1 MRCGQKILCAALSI
15 ILALTGTGCS
25 AEEIVQKLQ
34 DLKIRPKE
42 EQTADDNQGNQEG
55 GSAANGST
63 GTESAAVVE
72 PGTEQPSGQLSPEEE
87 RRRSEGKVLNIYC
100 WDESLEDLFL
110 QYYPGYEDVGDR
122 VGKIGDTT
130 VNWVIPEDGKK
141 YMDLLAER
149 LLTAEYLDKDDRVD
163 LYLAPEEDLAIYVN
177 SDYSLDVREKL
188 GLTDEELEDQFAF
201 TQQMATTDDGIL
213 KAVAWQA
220 SPGVF
225 IYRRSIAK
233 QVFGTDNPDAVQKEL
248 QDWKSFN
255 QTAVTMKK
263 NKYYMVSGYYDT
275 YPAYRYGA
283 DRHWVENG
291 GLVIPDAF
299 KDWKFQTMVYTKK
312 NYSHKTVMGDNAWV
326 ADQGPGSKVFGFFRA
341 ITDIDSKMAA
351 YSLEDIDEAPAEGNG
366 IYGDFAVC
374 CGPQSFSRDGV
385 WLLAAP
391 STDNLI
397 LDKEIMEKLTCDSNF
412 LYRIAENEHIFTN
425 TISGMRKMAKSG
437 ISDPFLGGQ
446 NPFEVY
452 FDAATRLNVI
462 TAGNYD
468 RWTADCF
475 RSSMMYYFRGEKSE
489 SEAMDYFY
497 EQVRGRYPELTID
510 D

>member
-1 MRCGQKILCAALSI
+1 MKNYRMRCGKQILCAALSI

-34 DLKIRPKE
+34 DLKIRPKQ
-42 EQTADDNQGNQEG
+42 EQADEDSGENEA
-55 GSAANGST
+55 AANGST
-63 GTESAAVVE
+63 STESAAVVE
-72 PGTEQPSGQLSPEEE
+72 PGSEQLTPEEE

-188 GLTDEELEDQFAF
+188 GLTDEELEDQFPF
-201 TQQMATTDDGIL
+201 TQQMATTDDGVL

-248 QDWKSFN
+248 EDWKSFN

-263 NKYYMVSGYYDT
+263 NKYYMVSG
-275 YPAYRYGA
+275 
-283 DRHWVENG
+283 
-291 GLVIPDAF
+291 
-299 KDWKFQTMVYTKK
+299 
-312 NYSHKTVMGDNAWV
+312 
-326 ADQGPGSKVFGFFRA
+326 
-341 ITDIDSKMAA
+341 
-351 YSLEDIDEAPAEGNG
+351 
-366 IYGDFAVC
+366 
-374 CGPQSFSRDGV
+374 
-385 WLLAAP
+385 
-391 STDNLI
+391 
-397 LDKEIMEKLTCDSNF
+397 
-412 LYRIAENEHIFTN
+412 
-425 TISGMRKMAKSG
+425 
-437 ISDPFLGGQ
+437 
-446 NPFEVY
+446 
-452 FDAATRLNVI
+452 
-462 TAGNYD
+462 
-468 RWTADCF
+468 
-475 RSSMMYYFRGEKSE
+475 
-489 SEAMDYFY
+489 
-497 EQVRGRYPELTID
+497 
-510 D
+510 